1 MLLFE
6 FIAIESLMGL
16 GIIFLVLFD
25 VFQSVIV
32 PRFTP
37 RHFQM
42 TSFIIG
48 QCAWP
53 IYRALCLRIRPGNL
67 REVMLG
73 SFGPMSFLVMQLI
86 WVAMLIVGYALLLF
100 GLGNDIVPRLANFH
114 SACYFAGTSLLTLG
128 FGDVVAVGG
137 FARFCV
143 LSAAVTGVSVMA
155 VAISFLFSLQ
165 SCVQRREAT
174 INSIEIR
181 AGSPASG
188 LQLLLTYR
196 RLGIVTHLGSSFQNW
211 EAWAA
216 DILETHRSF
225 PILSYFRSSQPD
237 VSWIAALGSTLDASA
252 LLCTCV
258 ENVPTGEARLFHEMG
273 RKTLVTLCEY
283 LGLTHVDKVGI
294 SRAEFERALELLNS
308 AGYKTVDRNEAW
320 RSFSEKHAS
329 YAGHVAALARNFACA
344 APGWLEPCTAH
355 GVVETDAS
363 KIGFAP

>member
-6 FIAIESLMGL
+6 YIAIESIMGTA
-16 GIIFLVLFD
+16 IIFLVLFD

-37 RHFQM
+37 RHFRM
-42 TSFIIG
+42 TSFLVG
-48 QCAWP
+48 ECAWP
-53 IYRALCLRIRPGNL
+53 IYRAVCLKIRAGSL

-73 SFGPMSFLVMQLI
+73 SFGPVSFLVMQLI
-86 WVAMLIVGYALLLF
+86 WVAMLIFGYALLLF
-100 GLGNDIVPRLANFH
+100 GLGNDIVPRLTNFH

-155 VAISFLFSLQ
+155 IAISFLFSLQ

-196 RLGIVTHLGSSFQNW
+196 RLGLVSHLGSSFQTW

-237 VSWIAALGSTLDASA
+237 VSWISALGSVMDAST
-252 LLCTCV
+252 LLCTCI
-258 ENVPTGEARLFHEMG
+258 ESVPNGEAKLFFEVG
-273 RKTLVTLCEY
+273 RKTLITLCEY
-283 LGLTHVDKVGI
+283 LGLQHVDKVGI
-294 SRAEFERALELLNS
+294 ERWEFDQALDLLRS
-308 AGYKTVDRNEAW
+308 AGYKTLDHDDAW
-320 RSFSEKHAS
+320 SSFSERHAS
-329 YAGHVAALARNFACA
+329 YAGYGAALAANFACA
-344 APGWLEPCTAH
+344 RPGWLEPCVLPERAPA
-355 GVVETDAS
+355 DPS
-363 KIGFAP
+363 KIGSTP